1 MLRLSSL
8 RARLTAGMTLVF
20 AAWVGLICAG
30 LIAHLCRSN
39 ERKESQYLSMAV
51 REVAGDLRQDT
62 VRHAPAAK
70 SAQNVIA
77 ILSEEAR
84 ENVFNDLGLMVIGPD
99 GKVAWRSQHEV
110 PPWPGPRHDDWRV
123 ATVPAGASTVVLG
136 FDWAHTR
143 EALRE
148 EAAMLLCLGLLAVLA
163 AALGSWVLVG
173 RTLAPICLLSRQ
185 ATEASAESLQVLL
198 RASSEDAEITDLVTT
213 LNGLLARLAET
224 AAARGRFYAAA
235 SHELRSPLQ
244 AVSGHLEL
252 ALGRPRTGD
261 EYRAAIN
268 EALSQTR
275 RLTRLAQD
283 LLVLNE
289 IESARP
295 AQLSEL
301 VDVGEVCERALRQ
314 MQPIVAQRGLR
325 LSVGAVLLSVGVIPE
340 ATIFA
345 PPTHVEI
352 LVRNIIENAIRYAL
366 PDGEV
371 RLSLERCAEGAVLRV
386 FNECPPV
393 ADWDAASLFDP
404 FARLDASRSSATGG
418 NGLGLAICSAI
429 AKANR
434 WTVALDHT
442 GEGVLATVLFVGRRA
457 DGDDDGS
464 GARNKEAA

>member
-1 MLRLSSL
+1 M
-8 RARLTAGMTLVF
+8 TASVTLLF
-20 AAWVGLICAG
+20 AAWVGLVCAG
-30 LIAHLCRSN
+30 LIAYLYRSAD
-39 ERKESQYLSMAV
+39 RKANQYLSMGV
-51 REVAGDLRQDT
+51 REVTGDLREIMA
-62 VRHAPAAK
+62 RRGPAAE
-70 SAQNVIA
+70 STQGVIA
-77 ILSEEAR
+77 IVNEEAR
-84 ENVFNDLGLMVIGPD
+84 EDVFSSLGLMVIAPG
-99 GKVAWRSQHEV
+99 GKVAWRSEHQA
-110 PPWPGPRHDDWRV
+110 PPWPVRRDDDWRV
-123 ATVPAGASTVVLG
+123 ATLPAGASTVVLG
-136 FDWAHTR
+136 LDWAHTR

-148 EAAMLLCLGLLAVLA
+148 EAAMLLCLGLLAVVA

-173 RTLAPICLLSRQ
+173 RTLAPIGLLSRQ
-185 ATEASAESLQVLL
+185 GREASAESLRVFL
-198 RASSEDAEITDLVTT
+198 RAPSEDAEITELVTT
-213 LNGLLARLAET
+213 LNGLLARLADT
-224 AAARGRFYAAA
+224 AAAKARFYAAA
-235 SHELRSPLQ
+235 SHELRTPLQ

-283 LLVLNE
+283 LLLLNQ

-314 MQPIVAQRGLR
+314 MQPTVAQRGLR
-325 LSVGAVLLSVGVIPE
+325 LSEGAVLLSAGAIPE

-352 LVRNIIENAIRYAL
+352 LVRNIIENAIRHAL
-366 PDGEV
+366 PGGEV
-371 RLSLERCAEGAVLRV
+371 RLSLERCGEGALLRV
-386 FNECPPV
+386 FNESPPV
-393 ADWDAASLFDP
+393 ADWDSASLFDP
-404 FARLDASRSSATGG
+404 FARLDASRSAATGG
-418 NGLGLAICSAI
+418 NGLGLAICGAI

-434 WTVALDHT
+434 WTVTLEQT

-457 DGDDDGS
+457 DGDDGGS